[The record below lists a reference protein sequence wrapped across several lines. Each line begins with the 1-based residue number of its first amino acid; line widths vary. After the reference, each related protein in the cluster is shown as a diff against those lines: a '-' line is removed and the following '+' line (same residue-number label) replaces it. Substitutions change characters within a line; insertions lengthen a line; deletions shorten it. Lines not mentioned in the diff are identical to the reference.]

1 MEFYMLNS
9 WLALSFQAARLGWD
23 AQNVM
28 ALRFIRLADGGASG
42 QSEAYLMVT
51 EKVAALAEATA
62 VAIKGGKG
70 NEVAKMVLNVYQ
82 KRVRRNK
89 RRLSR

>member
-1 MEFYMLNS
+1 MLNA
-9 WLALSFQAARLGWD
+9 WLSLSFQAVRLGWD

-28 ALRFIRLADGGASG
+28 ALRFIRLADGGASS

-89 RRLSR
+89 HRLSR

>member
-1 MEFYMLNS
+1 MLNS

-89 RRLSR
+89 RRLSRSAS

>member
-1 MEFYMLNS
+1 MLNS
-9 WLALSFQAARLGWD
+9 WLALSFQATRLGWD

-89 RRLSR
+89 RRLSRSAS

>member
-1 MEFYMLNS
+1 MLNA

>member
-1 MEFYMLNS
+1 MLNA

-28 ALRFIRLADGGASG
+28 ALRFIRLADGGSSG
-42 QSEAYLMVT
+42 QSEAYLMVI

>member
-1 MEFYMLNS
+1 MEFYVLNA

>member
-1 MEFYMLNS
+1 MLNS

>member
-1 MEFYMLNS
+1 MEFYMLNA
-9 WLALSFQAARLGWD
+9 WLSLSFQAARLGWD

-28 ALRFIRLADGGASG
+28 ALRFIRLAEGGASG

-70 NEVAKMVLNVYQ
+70 NKVGSG
-82 KRVRRNK
+82 NK
-89 RRLSR
+89 

>member
-1 MEFYMLNS
+1 
-9 WLALSFQAARLGWD
+9 
-23 AQNVM
+23 
-28 ALRFIRLADGGASG
+28 
-42 QSEAYLMVT
+42 MVT